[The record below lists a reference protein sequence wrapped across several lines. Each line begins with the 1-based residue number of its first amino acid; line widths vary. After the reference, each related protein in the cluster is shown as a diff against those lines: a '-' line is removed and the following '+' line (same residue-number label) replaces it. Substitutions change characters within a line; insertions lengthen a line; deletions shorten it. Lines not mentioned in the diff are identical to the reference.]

1 MTVRSVL
8 FGHAEPGQVAVES
21 PGWAALLDRLGSALG
36 AGIAGAGLQ
45 LVTGQLSAQLG
56 ALVNVDLGGI
66 LVDGWRRRAELAAAA
81 EMTSRSPRAT
91 AEVPLV
97 DHRILTSQQPSI
109 DVVVNGTPVAT
120 LTFDLGI
127 MIDVEGVS
135 ATVRHGRLV
144 ALRGGRCTAGLGLGF
159 AGHEI
164 AARKTLLDPTVVNLG
179 HGIAL
184 LRDAQGQSAR

>member
-1 MTVRSVL
+1 
-8 FGHAEPGQVAVES
+8 
-21 PGWAALLDRLGSALG
+21 
-36 AGIAGAGLQ
+36 
-45 LVTGQLSAQLG
+45 
-56 ALVNVDLGGI
+56 
-66 LVDGWRRRAELAAAA
+66 
-81 EMTSRSPRAT
+81 
-91 AEVPLV
+91 
-97 DHRILTSQQPSI
+97 
-109 DVVVNGTPVAT
+109 
-120 LTFDLGI
+120 